1 MGQLISQYTGAY
13 LTGFAL
19 SLLISVI
26 VIGFSILIGTFAAI
40 GRTSRHRAFRIMT
53 AFYVAVFRGLPPIL
67 TRTWSILAS
76 SFAESADVPL
86 LSWLLR
92 PLDNRIVAAVV
103 GFMLS
108 SGAYS
113 TEIIRAGIAS
123 VKKEQIDA
131 ARSIGMKYGLAF
143 RRIIAPQAFR
153 TAFPPLSNE
162 YITVLKA
169 TSLASVIGV
178 VELMRTAQMVGNQ
191 TFQMYSPIQWPEFTT
206 WLFVAV
212 LQSTFARIE
221 SGLLRARAKP
231 TAIHSVASDTSHRS
245 RCS

>member
-40 GRTSRHRAFRIMT
+40 GRTSRHRAFRMVT

-67 TRTWSILAS
+67 TLYLVYFGLP

-131 ARSIGMKYGLAF
+131 ARSIGMTYGLAF
-143 RRIIAPQAFR
+143 RRVIAPQAFR

-169 TSLASVIGV
+169 TSLASV
-178 VELMRTAQMVGNQ
+178 
-191 TFQMYSPIQWPEFTT
+191 SPM
-206 WLFVAV
+206 
-212 LQSTFARIE
+212 
-221 SGLLRARAKP
+221 
-231 TAIHSVASDTSHRS
+231 
-245 RCS
+245 